1 MKYFALLPGLLQKAQ
16 ASSFYLW
23 LLNRLLGRVVP
34 FNRPHGFAIERIEA
48 DRIVTRAPY
57 RRINHNHIRGIHAC
71 AIATI
76 AEFSSGLALLS
87 RLDPAK
93 YRLIMSR
100 LEIDYLF
107 QARLEILAT
116 TVLDL
121 QQVVQQ
127 VIKPLQNADAVSFTQ
142 ETLVTDRQGHAVAK
156 ANITWQIKPWV
167 KVRTRPD

>member
-16 ASSFYLW
+16 ASSIYLW

>member
-1 MKYFALLPGLLQKAQ
+1 MKAFALLPGLLQKAQ
-16 ASSFYLW
+16 SSSFYLW

-34 FNRPHGFAIERIEA
+34 FNRPHGFAIERIEE

-76 AEFSSGLALLS
+76 AESSSGLALLS

-93 YRLIMSR
+93 YRLIMAR

-107 QARLEILAT
+107 QARQEILAT
-116 TVLDL
+116 TVLDM

-127 VIKPLQNADAVSFTQ
+127 VLKPLQEADAVNFTQ
-142 ETLVTDRQGHAVAK
+142 ETLVTDRQKNEVAR
-156 ANITWQIKPWV
+156 ALITWQIKPWAKV
-167 KVRTRPD
+167 KTRPD

>member
-1 MKYFALLPGLLQKAQ
+1 MKAFSLLPGLLSKAGT
-16 ASSFYLW
+16 SPFYLW

-34 FNRPHGFAIERIEA
+34 FNRPHGFSIDRIEENK
-48 DRIVTRAPY
+48 IVTRAPY

-87 RLDPAK
+87 KLDPRK
-93 YRLIMSR
+93 YRLIMAR

-107 QARLEILAT
+107 QARQEILAT
-116 TVLDL
+116 TTLDM

-127 VIKPLQNADAVSFTQ
+127 LIKPLQEADAVSFTQ
-142 ETLVTDRQGHAVAK
+142 ETQVSDRQGHEIAK
-156 ANITWQIKPWV
+156 ARITWQIKPWAKV
-167 KVRTRPD
+167 KTRLD